1 MLHPFAVD
9 RRRGYSRSVV
19 AQAFDIDAVA
29 RDAMRTRH
37 IAVELGKLLSG
48 SA

>member
-29 RDAMRTRH
+29 RDAIRTR
-37 IAVELGKLLSG
+37 VKLWNSG
-48 SA
+48 S

>member
-9 RRRGYSRSVV
+9 RRRSYSRFVV

-29 RDAMRTRH
+29 RDAVRTGRM
-37 IAVELGKLLSG
+37 AVELGKLLSG